1 MSKSDSF
8 TRIWGLFASFF
19 GISAIALGGGLVML
33 PMLRDSFVVKRNWLT
48 DEEMVDT
55 VAAMQSMPG
64 LIIANMGALIGYRV
78 AGIYG
83 ALAAILGGALP
94 PVAVIALLAAL
105 ISRVRSNPWVQGAF
119 CGVRA
124 AVAALI
130 LLAIVKLVQQI
141 ILKQKDRFWMWSAV
155 AIASLSAAV
164 LLATSINAAWLVVAG
179 GLAGLALASCHPAGK
194 PAAESSEAGNR
205 NKEGEGR

>member
-33 PMLRDSFVVKRNWLT
+33 PMMRESFVAKRGWLT
-48 DEEMVDT
+48 DEDMMDT

-64 LIIANMGALIGYRV
+64 LIVGNMGALIGYRV
-78 AGIYG
+78 AGIPG
-83 ALAAILGGALP
+83 ALAAIIGGALP
-94 PVAVIALLAAL
+94 PVVVISLLAAL
-105 ISRVRSNPWVQGAF
+105 ISRVRANPWVQGAF

-141 ILKQKDRFWMWSAV
+141 ILKQKSRFDMWSAV
-155 AIASLSAAV
+155 AIAAISAAV
-164 LLATSINAAWLVVAG
+164 LLSTSVNAAWLVVAG
-179 GLAGLALASCHPAGK
+179 GLAGLALQCCHPAEK
-194 PAAESSEAGNR
+194 EASN
-205 NKEGEGR
+205 